1 MTRAS
6 PKNCAT
12 RKLGYGRSER
22 AGAEICGA
30 ARYSGYSR
38 SGRRVRC
45 PDWSAEVFDATVGR
59 MFGLKGMT

>member
-1 MTRAS
+1 MGAVS
-6 PKNCAT
+6 GPVP
-12 RKLGYGRSER
+12 RS
-22 AGAEICGA
+22 AA

-45 PDWSAEVFDATVGR
+45 PDWSAEAFDATVGR